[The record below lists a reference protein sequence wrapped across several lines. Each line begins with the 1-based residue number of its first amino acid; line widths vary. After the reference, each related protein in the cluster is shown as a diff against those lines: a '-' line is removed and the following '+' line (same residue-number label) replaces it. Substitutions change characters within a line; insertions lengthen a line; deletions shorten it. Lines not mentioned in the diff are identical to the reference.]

1 MSFVSHFT
9 SGAGRLADAIS
20 GLGADLAAAVPIL
33 DGEGRYRLLAESERL
48 PFHATEPLI
57 GAGDVVVRQDMEV
70 CGRFPDDSGYRAF
83 ALATER
89 LVNAALARLDPPPI
103 PGPAG
108 FNDLSLQRYAP
119 GSIGITPHRDH
130 VRYRGLVAIVVVAG
144 GGRFFVCADRSGRDA
159 REIPALPGHVILMR
173 GPGFGG
179 QRDRPFHFVTDIESW
194 RLSFGLRHDSTTP

>member
-33 DGEGRYRLLAESERL
+33 DGEGQYRLLAESERL

-103 PGPAG
+103 PGPVG

-130 VRYRGLVAIVVVAG
+130 VRYRGVPPFYLIRGTSGSFTAAG
-144 GGRFFVCADRSGRDA
+144 DELFTAKEARFFRKRRLDLSACHRHGSRRGR
-159 REIPALPGHVILMR
+159 
-173 GPGFGG
+173 
-179 QRDRPFHFVTDIESW
+179 
-194 RLSFGLRHDSTTP
+194 